1 MEDGGSNEQSSMLP
15 TTSHPLSQENVTKP
29 ASANQV
35 SKSQTSDESGVLAR
49 IRILSL
55 HLLMYLYKNDH
66 DYVHMMSVL
75 RELLDWLQ
83 KHEDFMKLKL
93 KLPNDLQDLPLDM
106 VAVEKPETPTPSPEC
121 GDVVE
126 SIMSDF
132 LDSELP
138 DSEIVNK
145 IEEAEG
151 FEMVDVRCFDSRCFE
166 TSDSITNPLFVW
178 QFMFDVADYNI
189 SDFISPL
196 QTGNFGVIV
205 KLMILY
211 AVSAKKYDARIRT
224 YILCISQILKIDY
237 QMFQAYE
244 LAVVD
249 EVHSGEQYKK
259 KKEKLSAKGIA
270 AVGLAAT
277 GGAVLMTLTG
287 GLAAPF
293 VVSGLATIVGTSS
306 TAFLATTAGLATI
319 AAMFGAVGGGLA
331 GYKVSK
337 LVGNVEEFEFV
348 RVKEEPSVALT
359 IMVDGLAKR
368 EKVGVNSWKVLNYSQ
383 EQYLLKYET
392 KHLLRFSTAVSD
404 LLKDTAVALAA
415 DEIVRYTIFSALA
428 ASLAWP
434 VTLLS
439 LADVIDNP
447 WSMCMKRSKAVGIH
461 LSSVLLK
468 KIHGDRPVT
477 LVGYGLGA
485 RVIFFCLLD
494 MVTKHKPEEYSGII
508 ENAVLC
514 GAPVTSQS
522 LVWRKLCD
530 AVSGKL
536 INGYSSNDW
545 VLSFLY
551 KTTRVT
557 TAVAGIRAVD
567 VSDRKLLNVDL
578 SSVISG
584 HFDYFDKMGEVLK
597 IFGMGS

>member
-1 MEDGGSNEQSSMLP
+1 MDNGKSEKQSNLQK
-15 TTSHPLSQENVTKP
+15 TDTHPLSSESDTT
-29 ASANQV
+29 ASSVNIV
-35 SKSQTSDESGVLAR
+35 SNIQGDGTEVLPR
-49 IRILSL
+49 IRIISL
-55 HLLMYLYKNDH
+55 HLLLYLYKNDH
-66 DYVHMMSVL
+66 DYVFMTNVL
-75 RELLDWLQ
+75 REILDWLQ
-83 KHEDFMKLKL
+83 KNEDFMKLKL
-93 KLPNDLQDLPLDM
+93 PNDSKDCLFDLSTVTKLPVQPPVCDN
-106 VAVEKPETPTPSPEC
+106 AVEVIISE
-121 GDVVE
+121 
-126 SIMSDF
+126 F

-145 IEEAEG
+145 IEKVDGFEIVDSCAEMIEG
-151 FEMVDVRCFDSRCFE
+151 FK
-166 TSDSITNPLFVW
+166 NPLYVW
-178 QFMFDVADYNI
+178 QFMFDADDYNI
-189 SDFISPL
+189 SQFIKPL

-205 KLMILY
+205 KLMISY
-211 AVSAKKYDARIRT
+211 AVSAKNYDARIRT
-224 YILCISQILKIDY
+224 YILCVSQILKIDY

-249 EVHSGEQYKK
+249 EIASGKQYKK
-259 KKEKLSAKGIA
+259 KKEGMSVKGIA

-306 TAFLATTAGLATI
+306 TAFLATTAGLAVV
-319 AAMFGAVGGGLA
+319 AATFGAVGGGLA

-337 LVGNVEEFEFV
+337 LVGSIDEFEFV
-348 RVKEEPSVALT
+348 RIKEDPSVALT
-359 IMVDGLAKR
+359 IMVDGLVKR
-368 EKVGVNSWKVLNYSQ
+368 EEVKSWTALTYSH

-392 KHLLRFSTAVSD
+392 KHLLRFTSAMSD
-404 LLKDTAVALAA
+404 LLKDTAVSLAA
-415 DEIVRYTIFSALA
+415 DELIRYTIFSALA
-428 ASLAWP
+428 SSLAWP

-439 LADVIDNP
+439 MTSVIDNP
-447 WSMCMKRSKAVGIH
+447 WSVCMKRSKAVGIH
-461 LSSVLLK
+461 LSSVLIK

-494 MVTKHKPEEYSGII
+494 MVTKNTPDKYSGII

-522 LVWRKLCD
+522 LVWRKLCN

-551 KTTRVT
+551 KTSRVT
-557 TAVAGIRAVD
+557 TSVAGIRAVD
-567 VSDRKLLNVDL
+567 LSDRKMVNVDL

-584 HFDYFDKMGEVLK
+584 HSDYLTKMGDVLK